1 MPAIDVNTPVQEP
14 ASSAIQSSTAEN
26 MSVIMQD
33 ARGYHYEVR
42 GNTLLSTARVQQ
54 VLAEASD
61 PRSAVEALQKAYV
74 EAGYFLVGLEPEVVG
89 TTIRIRVL
97 PRSISS
103 VQAPAVLQPY
113 FRSLEDRPD
122 LKYGSLARKYAL
134 AESYEQRRG
143 RTLNIDLAPGK
154 TPTEATLR
162 VEEQL
167 NPEASP
173 ISFNFGLNNF
183 GNRFAGRYIGQG
195 AVSYQPGAGWE
206 LSANYARGFT
216 FDDEDD
222 SELNAGGVGLSKV
235 TPWGIY
241 GINAAATDYANP
253 NYLSAYNLEG
263 RFRIYSATGMQFL
276 AVSEKSRW
284 LLNEAFTRT
293 ENVVDFGDTKTQALD
308 ERYNSVSLGL
318 AYGRQLH
325 ETGSVDDLN
334 LGLNL
339 AKGLS
344 SRKGSFANEGP
355 VVADPQ
361 YFLASS
367 SAVYAPRL
375 PDRLHFG
382 FSAQGQWAD
391 TTLPQNQQ
399 WVLGGLDRLSAWG
412 PGVTVGDSGFLA
424 RLSATSPE
432 FSLGGFGF
440 AASMAVEGGGS
451 RPHALP
457 PTTTT
462 STTVTVLN
470 PLLPLLPLLPPLEQV
485 LTTKTTQENRP
496 FWQYLADAGLN
507 LQMRYG
513 KGSSLSVG
521 AAWPIASS
529 KIPDQVLDEYR
540 TQVYFVLSQ
549 AW

>member
-1 MPAIDVNTPVQEP
+1 MPAIDVNTPVQQP
-14 ASSAIQSSTAEN
+14 VSSAIQSSTAE
-26 MSVIMQD
+26 SSAVIMQD

-74 EAGYFLVGLEPEVVG
+74 DAGYFLVGLEPEVVG

-97 PRSISS
+97 PRSISN
-103 VQAPAVLQPY
+103 VQAPSELQPY
-113 FRSLEDRPD
+113 FRGLEGRPD
-122 LKYGSLARKYAL
+122 LKYRKLARKFAL
-134 AESYEQRRG
+134 AESYDQRRG
-143 RTLNIDLAPGK
+143 RSLNLDLVPGQI
-154 TPTEATLR
+154 PTQATLR
-162 VEEQL
+162 VEEKL
-167 NPEASP
+167 NPDASP
-173 ISFNFGLNNF
+173 LSFNFGLNNF

-206 LSANYARGFT
+206 LSANYARGFS
-216 FDDEDD
+216 FDDGDD
-222 SELNAGGVGLSKV
+222 SELNAGGIGLSKV

-241 GINAAATDYANP
+241 GINVAATDYANP
-253 NYLSAYNLEG
+253 NYLSAYNLKG
-263 RFRIYSATGMQFL
+263 RFRIYSATGMQIL
-276 AVSEKSRW
+276 AVGEKSRW

-293 ENVVDFGDTKTQALD
+293 ENAVDFGDTNTQALD
-308 ERYNSVSLGL
+308 ESYNSVSLGL
-318 AYGRQLH
+318 SYGRKLH

-339 AKGLS
+339 SKGLS
-344 SRKGSFANEGP
+344 SREGSFADEGP

-361 YFLASS
+361 YFLANA
-367 SAVYAPRL
+367 SAAYAPHL

-382 FSAQGQWAD
+382 FSTQGQWAD

-399 WVLGGLDRLSAWG
+399 WVLGGLDRLSAWA
-412 PGVTVGDSGFLA
+412 PGVTVGDNGFLA

-440 AASMAVEGGGS
+440 AASMALEGGGS

-462 STTVTVLN
+462 STTVNVLT
-470 PLLPLLPLLPPLEQV
+470 PLLPLLPPLEEM
-485 LTTKTTQENRP
+485 LTTETTQENKP

-529 KIPDQVLDEYR
+529 KVPDRVLDDYR
-540 TQVYFVLSQ
+540 TQVYFVLNQ